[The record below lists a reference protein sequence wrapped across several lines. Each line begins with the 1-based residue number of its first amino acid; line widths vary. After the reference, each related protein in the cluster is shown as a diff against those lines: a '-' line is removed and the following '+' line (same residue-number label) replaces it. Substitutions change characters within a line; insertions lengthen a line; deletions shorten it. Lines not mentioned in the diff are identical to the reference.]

1 MAKDIQIS
9 LKNVSIAYQQRHR
22 FFKSKNFWALT
33 DVTFDIYRGESLG
46 IIGRNGAGKSTL
58 LRLIAGLI
66 SPDKGE
72 YTNFGAKVSL
82 LAIQAGFIPYLDAY
96 DNAALSLMFLGLSRR
111 DALRLVPEIIEFS
124 ELGDFAKEP
133 IKNYSSGM
141 TARLG
146 FSVAFQANPDILLV
160 DEAGAVG
167 DAHFRKKA
175 EAYINQQ
182 FSDSNTLVLVSH
194 SSNVIADQT
203 ERVVW
208 LEHGQVI
215 RVGQTAEVL
224 KEYETSV

>member
-1 MAKDIQIS
+1 MTTNIQIS
-9 LKNVSIAYQQRHR
+9 LKNVSVAYQQRHR
-22 FFKSKNFWALT
+22 FFKSKSFWAVK
-33 DVTFDIYRGESLG
+33 DVSFDIYEGESLG

-72 YTNFGAKVSL
+72 FENYGASVSL

-96 DNAALSLMFLGLSRR
+96 DNAVLSLMFLGLSRKE
-111 DALRLVPEIIEFS
+111 ALKRVPEIIEFS

-133 IKNYSSGM
+133 IKSYSSGM

-167 DAHFRKKA
+167 DTHFRKKA
-175 EAYINQQ
+175 EAYISEQ
-182 FSDSNTLVLVSH
+182 FSNSNTLVLVSH

-203 ERVVW
+203 DRVVW
-208 LEHGQVI
+208 LEHGQIVK
-215 RVGQTAEVL
+215 VGQTADVL
-224 KEYETSV
+224 KEYEASA

>member
-1 MAKDIQIS
+1 MDKNIQIS
-9 LKNVSIAYQQRHR
+9 LKNVSVAYQQRHR
-22 FFKSKNFWALT
+22 FFKSKHFWALRG
-33 DVTFDIYRGESLG
+33 VSFDIYEGESLG

-72 YTNFGAKVSL
+72 IKNFGASVSL

-96 DNAALSLMFLGLSRR
+96 DNAVLSLMFLGLPRKE
-111 DALRLVPEIIEFS
+111 ALKRVPEIIDFA
-124 ELGDFAKEP
+124 ELGNFAKEP
-133 IKNYSSGM
+133 IKTYSSGM

-146 FSVAFQANPDILLV
+146 FAVAFQANPDILLV

-175 EAYINQQ
+175 EAYIGEQ
-182 FSDSNTLVLVSH
+182 FSGSNTLVLVNH
-194 SSNVIADQT
+194 SSNVIAAQT

-215 RVGQTAEVL
+215 QVGQTSEVL
-224 KEYETSV
+224 REYQASA